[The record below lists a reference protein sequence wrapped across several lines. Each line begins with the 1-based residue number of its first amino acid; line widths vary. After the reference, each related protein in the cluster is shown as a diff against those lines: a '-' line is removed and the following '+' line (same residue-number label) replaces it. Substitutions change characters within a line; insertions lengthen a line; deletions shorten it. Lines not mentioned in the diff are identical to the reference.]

1 MPVPIFLTS
10 FPICGTLTLTL
21 EKTMPSASA
30 DSKLVASVERV
41 GDELQLIRET
51 LNKLRTDFESAMQNG
66 RILFPDADP
75 IGKESSGD
83 LEQSRA
89 EYETQPQREAVP
101 PASTSLPEMPEPGNI
116 F

>member
-1 MPVPIFLTS
+1 
-10 FPICGTLTLTL
+10 
-21 EKTMPSASA
+21 MPSASA
-30 DSKLVASVERV
+30 NCELVASVERV

-51 LNKLRTDFESAMQNG
+51 LDELRTDFQWAMQND
-66 RILFPDADP
+66 RILSPDADT
-75 IGKESSGD
+75 IGKESRGD

>member
-1 MPVPIFLTS
+1 MSVPIFLTS

-30 DSKLVASVERV
+30 GCELVASVERV

-51 LNKLRTDFESAMQNG
+51 LDELRTDFEWAMQNG
-66 RILFPDADP
+66 RILFPDADSV
-75 IGKESSGD
+75 GKESAEN
-83 LEQSRA
+83 LEHSRA
-89 EYETQPQREAVP
+89 EYKTQPLREAVP
-101 PASTSLPEMPEPGNI
+101 LASTSLPEMPEPGNI

>member
-1 MPVPIFLTS
+1 
-10 FPICGTLTLTL
+10 
-21 EKTMPSASA
+21 MPSASA

-51 LNKLRTDFESAMQNG
+51 LDELRTDFAWAMQNG
-66 RILFPDADP
+66 RIVFPDADP
-75 IGKESSGD
+75 VGKESSGD

-89 EYETQPQREAVP
+89 EYETHPLPEALLL
-101 PASTSLPEMPEPGNI
+101 ASTSLPEMPEPGNI